1 MNPIILFVII
11 IIYHCAD
18 GSSDSYPPCDDDLSI
33 VLMVD
38 TATPISVEE
47 CQMEQEQLADLYVDL
62 ISEDGAI
69 SYIEFDESGA
79 NVIIPLVGAS
89 CDPHTTCYDLIR
101 DRDCIEAPNRNGGE
115 PDIEAALQEA
125 TEQTDIL
132 LTSFANSGSSR
143 RLLQANTASNKVKTW
158 IMANYLG
165 LDPLLRFKAYRRH
178 SGKKSS
184 VPAIGYGHI
193 GPDVTKAHIK
203 EGRKLT
209 QPQAEAQLDT
219 DITSHV
225 AAVNAALDG
234 TPVTQYEFDGL
245 VLHAYRIGIAN
256 FRESGVLKGFKEG
269 KKWKAYSAW
278 LGEGGNVKER
288 SLCFPNGYPRVPKV
302 IRIRS
307 INFNI
312 PLVPVDITIITE
324 KEEIPS
330 PYEAKDLLCIAPT
343 CETSGEGLVKSH
355 KCQCMQTEC
364 DGAYCN
370 RLYGFIDDR
379 LKSALDYDDEYL
391 CRVSGSVC
399 CCHCPNCEEIR
410 A

>member
-11 IIYHCAD
+11 IIHHCAD

-89 CDPHTTCYDLIR
+89 CDPHTTCYDRIR

-132 LTSFANSGSSR
+132 LESLSSATNSGSTR
-143 RLLQANTASNKVKTW
+143 RLLQEGNSASDIVKTH
-158 IMANYLG
+158 IMRRYGGNPRAHWRMAG
-165 LDPLLRFKAYRRH
+165 GKAV
-178 SGKKSS
+178 
-184 VPAIGYGHI
+184 VPTIGYGHI
-193 GPDVTKAHIK
+193 GSDVTKADVK
-203 EGRKLT
+203 AERQLT
-209 QPQAEAQLDT
+209 KKQAEAQLDT
-219 DITSHV
+219 DITNV
-225 AAVNAALDG
+225 ENAVNAALDG
-234 TPVTQYEFDGL
+234 TPVTQSEFDGL
-245 VLHAYRIGIAN
+245 LLHAYRIGIDN
-256 FRESGVLKGFKEG
+256 FKKSGVLKGFLDG
-269 KKWKAYSAW
+269 NKKKASSEWYRD
-278 LGEGGNVKER
+278 GGVLLEKR
-288 SLCFPNGYPRVPKV
+288 ICFPKGVIRVPKV
-302 IRIRS
+302 IRIRKKLS
-307 INFNI
+307 LIGQDEDV
-312 PLVPVDITIITE
+312 LYIT
-324 KEEIPS
+324 KNEEPS
-330 PYEAKDLLCIAPT
+330 SYEAKDMLCYAPT
-343 CETSGEGLVKSH
+343 CEAFGEGLRKSH

>member
-89 CDPHTTCYDLIR
+89 CDPHTTCYDRIK

-132 LTSFANSGSSR
+132 LESLSSAANSGSTR
-143 RLLQANTASNKVKTW
+143 RLLQGNSASDIVKTY
-158 IMANYLG
+158 IMRRYGANPRAHWRYV
-165 LDPLLRFKAYRRH
+165 
-178 SGKKSS
+178 GKPARA
-184 VPAIGYGHI
+184 VPTNGYGHI
-193 GPDVTKAHIK
+193 GSDVTKADVK
-203 EGRKLT
+203 AERQLT
-209 QPQAEAQLDT
+209 KKQAEAQLDT
-219 DITSHV
+219 DITNLV
-225 AAVNAALDG
+225 KAVNAALDG

-256 FRESGVLKGFKEG
+256 FEKSGVLEGFLLG
-269 KKWKAYSAW
+269 WYDKAFSEWYRD
-278 LGEGGNVKER
+278 GGVLLEKR
-288 SLCFPNGYPRVPKV
+288 ICFPKGVIRVPKV